1 MKKAQIDI
9 VWLWRIAITF
19 IIVGFIYFVTVDYLS
34 AEIKTGGIEEQILL
48 NNLISSE
55 DCLAY
60 KDARTFPGIIDLE
73 KFNEARLRKCYDKN
87 NFGFRISIA
96 ELSNINSITKSVDIL
111 SDEKKNI
118 IDVCSSV
125 QSYKCA
131 DISQY
136 VLVKDNDKTYPA
148 VIKLKVIKNAKT
160 I

>member
-19 IIVGFIYFVTVDYLS
+19 IIVGFIYFVTVNYLS
-34 AEIKTGGIEEQILL
+34 AEIKTGDLEEQVLL
-48 NNLISSE
+48 NTLISSE

-73 KFNEARLRKCYDKN
+73 KLNEARLRKCYDKN

-96 ELSNINSITKSVDIL
+96 ELSNINSVTKTVDIL
-111 SDEKKNI
+111 SDEQKNI

-125 QSYKCA
+125 QAYVCS
-131 DISQY
+131 DINQY
-136 VLVKDNDKTYPA
+136 ILIKDKDKTYPA
-148 VIKLKVIKNAKT
+148 ILKIKVMKNADA
-160 I
+160 

>member
-9 VWLWRIAITF
+9 VWVWRIAITF

-34 AEIKTGGIEEQILL
+34 AKIKTGDLEEQILL

-60 KDARTFPGIIDLE
+60 KDVRTFPGIIDLE
-73 KFNEARLRKCYDKN
+73 KLNEARLRKCYNKI

-96 ELSNINSITKSVDIL
+96 ELNNINSEIKKVDIL
-111 SDEKKNI
+111 SSEQANI

-125 QSYKCA
+125 QAYTCT
-131 DISQY
+131 DINQY
-136 VLVKDNDKTYPA
+136 VIIKDIDKTYPA
-148 VIKLKVIKNAKT
+148 VIKLKVIKNANT